1 LSALSYDVAGI
12 GRPVL
17 LLHAGVANRQMWQPQ
32 WPALAMGHQVV
43 RCDLRGFGQTPLPPV
58 PGWSDALDLVELLNE
73 LAIDQVAVV
82 GASYGGR
89 VALELASVAPQ
100 RVCQL
105 VLLSPAYRGGP
116 SEADADEFEAAE
128 GELLDDGN
136 VEGAVA
142 LNVSTWLGPQASFSA
157 REQVAAWQR
166 HTFAVQLA
174 VDDDIDSVRQDVDA
188 AQVAARTLVVT
199 GAHDLRHF
207 QGLARH
213 LADVMPDARLVELDW
228 AGHLPSLERPDE
240 VTDLLL
246 AELAP

>member
-1 LSALSYDVAGI
+1 MTAALTFDIAGI

-32 WPALAMGHQVV
+32 WSGLAMSHQLV
-43 RCDLRGFGQTPLPPV
+43 RCDLRGFGQTPMPPV
-58 PGWSDALDLVELLNE
+58 SGWSDAVDLLELLNE
-73 LAIDQVAVV
+73 IGIDQVAVV

-100 RVCQL
+100 RVSQL

-116 SEADADEFEAAE
+116 SGADADEFEASE
-128 GELLDDGN
+128 GDLLDDGN

-142 LNVSTWLGPQASFSA
+142 LNVNTWLGPEASFSV

-174 VDDDIDSVRQDVDA
+174 ADDDIDSVRPDVDA
-188 AQVAARTLVVT
+188 ARIAIRTLIVS
-199 GAHDLRHF
+199 GGHDLNHF
-207 QGLARH
+207 RGVARH
-213 LADVMPDARLVELDW
+213 LAEVMPDARLVELDW
-228 AGHLPSLERPDE
+228 AGHLPSLERPAE
-240 VTDLLL
+240 VTELLL
-246 AELAP
+246 AELG